1 MLGTTASHAPSH
13 PARASAEGPN
23 EPPTW
28 SPPCAPARPPSS
40 ILHTDPRGPGHVA
53 ALLTTLQP
61 LPTATGM
68 KPGCAPPLRSPPE
81 PNLRP
86 SRPHSRSS
94 GPAQLAAASGFSL
107 CGWFPSRGLP
117 GGLPPIPAES
127 WGFLGL
133 HSPTPLPYFSQ
144 SLQGIL
150 FWCKSAGD
158 SLSCLQL
165 RNPGQFHAGLH
176 EANGEVGHGS
186 AT

>member
-86 SRPHSRSS
+86 SRPHAAQDRPSSLPPQGFRSVAGSRHVASLAASPPSRPKAGAFWGFIHQLLSHTSLNRSREFSS
-94 GPAQLAAASGFSL
+94 GV
-107 CGWFPSRGLP
+107 
-117 GGLPPIPAES
+117 
-127 WGFLGL
+127 
-133 HSPTPLPYFSQ
+133 SQ
-144 SLQGIL
+144 RETVSV
-150 FWCKSAGD
+150 AY
-158 SLSCLQL
+158 
-165 RNPGQFHAGLH
+165 N
-176 EANGEVGHGS
+176 
-186 AT
+186 